1 MTLTYDILLIIAVVM
16 MVSAIITPLLNGF
29 FRIPK
34 SVRNAINDES
44 QAKEL
49 QPVSIIIT
57 PHENA
62 KELEA
67 NLPTFLSQ
75 DYPVEYEVI
84 VVAWKGDSETEDILK
99 RYKDHPRLYS
109 TFIPE
114 TSRYMSRKK
123 LAITLGVKAAKNE
136 WLLITDIECT
146 PLSDQWLKTMARN
159 CSDGIDM
166 VYGYTNYDEE
176 TSPYRR
182 FERLHTDIYLFRE
195 AAKGT
200 AYRHNSNNLMFR
212 KSLFIG
218 QDGFRGNLKYLRGE
232 YDFMVNKYAQKGRV
246 ALELNHLGWLKEQ
259 EPTNKGWRNKHLF
272 YMENRKHLK
281 RSFWHRFI
289 MNLDQLALHFN
300 YILILTC
307 ALYAIIT
314 GNWLLA
320 GVAGAALITT
330 CVLRLIIA
338 KRALSIFSEDISL
351 FRIPFYEISLIW
363 NYLSYKI
370 KYIRAD
376 KYDFISHKL

>member
-16 MVSAIITPLLNGF
+16 MVSAIITPLVNGF

-166 VYGYTNYDEE
+166 VYGYTNYDEDMAASLK
-176 TSPYRR
+176 TSSIVMTVISA
-182 FERLHTDIYLFRE
+182 LIIIVLFRTV
-195 AAKGT
+195 GT
-200 AYRHNSNNLMFR
+200 FKENL
-212 KSLFIG
+212 I
-218 QDGFRGNLKYLRGE
+218 GNLLVILVAIVSALNIIRIIMYRMMLLE
-232 YDFMVNKYAQKGRV
+232 RV
-246 ALELNHLGWLKEQ
+246 RIF
-259 EPTNKGWRNKHLF
+259 RN
-272 YMENRKHLK
+272 R
-281 RSFWHRFI
+281 
-289 MNLDQLALHFN
+289 
-300 YILILTC
+300 
-307 ALYAIIT
+307 
-314 GNWLLA
+314 
-320 GVAGAALITT
+320 
-330 CVLRLIIA
+330 
-338 KRALSIFSEDISL
+338 
-351 FRIPFYEISLIW
+351 
-363 NYLSYKI
+363 
-370 KYIRAD
+370 
-376 KYDFISHKL
+376 